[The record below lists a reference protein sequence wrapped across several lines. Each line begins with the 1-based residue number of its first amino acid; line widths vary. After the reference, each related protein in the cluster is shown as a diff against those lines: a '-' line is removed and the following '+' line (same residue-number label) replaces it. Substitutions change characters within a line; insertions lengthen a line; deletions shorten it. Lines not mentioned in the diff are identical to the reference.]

1 MEQKTIGK
9 LIAALRKANGMTQKD
24 LAEKLNVSDK
34 TVSRWER
41 DDGAPD
47 LATIPVLAEIFGITC
62 DELLRGEVRPAAE
75 RSDIPAAG
83 SPRAEKQ
90 RQRILTAGLS
100 RFRAQSLLST
110 GLSLMGLIAAMIC
123 NLGFLRAYI
132 GFFLGCVF
140 FVTGAVCQAIFIN
153 SALLSVSD
161 DELSAQDTAVFRLR
175 VIRLT
180 ILSLS
185 ITVVLF
191 SATLPLLL
199 YTHDAYVGLT
209 AGSWLSTGLIFSA
222 AALVLCLIAAFFI
235 FGALVRR
242 GFMDADEKRKL
253 AFLYNHR
260 LQRVL
265 ALVLAGL
272 FVVTSFAHSWVHT
285 RWDAWALAEGTEF
298 YDYESLVQYMEQDVR
313 YDYTGSFVVAA
324 PSSEP
329 GSGETYDEA
338 LREELIIPDGTEN
351 GKVVCSYIHRNQNVM
366 SVRPS
371 DTTDGLPVTVITR
384 QDYTSAQI
392 RANFLRSIFK
402 VTYVVE
408 AVAILVIYMKKRAK

>member
-47 LATIPVLAEIFGITC
+47 LATIPVLAEIFGVTC

-161 DELSAQDTAVFRLR
+161 DELLAQDTAVFRLR

-199 YTHDAYVGLT
+199 YTHDAYMGLST
-209 AGSWLSTGLIFSA
+209 GSWLSTGLIFGS
-222 AALVLCLIAAFFI
+222 AALVLCLIAVFFI
-235 FGALVRR
+235 YAALVRR
-242 GFMDADEKRKL
+242 GLMDADEKRKQ

-265 ALVLAGL
+265 ALILAGL
-272 FVVTSFAHSWVHT
+272 FVVTAFAHSWVHT

-313 YDYTGSFVVAA
+313 YDYTGSSAVAP
-324 PSSEP
+324 PSHEP

-366 SVRPS
+366 SVRLS

-402 VTYVVE
+402 VMYVVE
-408 AVAILVIYMKKRAK
+408 AVAIIVIYLKKRAK

>member
-75 RSDIPAAG
+75 RTDPPAAG
-83 SPRAEKQ
+83 SPRSEKQ

-161 DELSAQDTAVFRLR
+161 DELSAQDTAAFRLR

-180 ILSLS
+180 ILTLS
-185 ITVVLF
+185 ITGVLF

-209 AGSWLSTGLIFSA
+209 AESWLSTGLIFGA
-222 AALVLCLIAAFFI
+222 AALVLCLIAAYFI
-235 FGALVRR
+235 YGALVRR
-242 GFMDADEKRKL
+242 GLMDADEKRKQ

-272 FVVTSFAHSWVHT
+272 FVVTAFAHSWVHT

-371 DTTDGLPVTVITR
+371 DTADGLPVTVITR

-402 VTYVVE
+402 VMYVLE
-408 AVAILVIYMKKRAK
+408 AVAILVIYLKKRAK